1 MRLSESLYSLVYLFL
16 YLFMYIQTLEMLEK
30 KERVLQKK
38 ISQEIERAKEYTR
51 LKNKRGYL
59 LIILRYFL
67 LIWSFIPQ
75 GYWLWDD
82 MFCIVCFIYYMPAA
96 IQCLKKKKLYESQ
109 VEQLGKFQ
117 LRIHDQVKFVIILS
131 HHLI

>member
-1 MRLSESLYSLVYLFL
+1 MRLSESLYSLVYVFL

-59 LIILRYFL
+59 LIILR
-67 LIWSFIPQ
+67 
-75 GYWLWDD
+75 
-82 MFCIVCFIYYMPAA
+82 CFY
-96 IQCLKKKKLYESQ
+96 
-109 VEQLGKFQ
+109 
-117 LRIHDQVKFVIILS
+117 
-131 HHLI
+131 